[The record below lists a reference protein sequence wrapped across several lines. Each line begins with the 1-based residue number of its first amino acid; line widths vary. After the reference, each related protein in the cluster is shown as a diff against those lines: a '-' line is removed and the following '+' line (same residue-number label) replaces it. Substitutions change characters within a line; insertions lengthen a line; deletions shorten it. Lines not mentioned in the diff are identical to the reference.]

1 MLHAVCCTLHGVRCT
16 SMLDVVRCGVVCC
29 VLHGL
34 RRMLRML
41 HVVCCMFTLQR
52 VDCRHCCIQDFLP
65 VKDFLNPKAGSA
77 IPPLARSTPIRY
89 PRPAAS
95 RPSCTQTHT

>member
-1 MLHAVCCTLHGVRCT
+1 MLYVAVLCVACCMVYIACCMLH
-16 SMLDVVRCGVVCC
+16 
-29 VLHGL
+29 
-34 RRMLRML
+34 ML

-52 VDCRHCCIQDFLP
+52 VDSRHCCLQDFLP

-77 IPPLARSTPIRY
+77 IPHLACSTPIRY